1 MVKGVAEVNAIG
13 GFVKQ
18 YHVTPY
24 PEKLLS
30 FGLTLQDV
38 VLALERNNLN
48 VGAGYIEKSGE
59 QYLVRVPGQVAN
71 LEEISNILLGSRQ
84 GVPIRISDVA
94 DVIIGKELRSGA
106 ATQDGEEVVLG
117 TALMLIGENSRS
129 VSRAIAEKLS
139 AINRTLPEGVV
150 ATPVYDRTVLVDKSI
165 RTVATNLLEGA
176 ALVIVVLF
184 LFLGNLRAALI
195 AALVIPLSMLFT
207 FTGMVTNHVSANL
220 MSLGALDFG
229 LIVDGA
235 IVIIENS
242 IRRMAHEQERL
253 GRELTASERFS
264 LVFDASRESRRVLIY
279 GELII
284 MVVYLPIFA
293 LSGVEGK
300 MFHPMAFTVVI
311 ALLGAM
317 ILSVT
322 FVPAA
327 IALFLSGKVAEKES
341 RVVVWAKKV
350 YVPALAASMRNK
362 GLTVTLAIVI
372 MVLSGLLTTR
382 MGSEFVPSLNEGDI
396 ALHAIRIVG
405 TSLTTSIEM
414 QNEVEKA
421 IKAFPEV
428 ERTFSKIGV
437 AQIATDPM
445 PPSVADI
452 FVILK
457 PESEWPG
464 PHRTKAEL
472 VTAMEQAVRQIPGN
486 NYEFTQPIQMRFNEL
501 LSGVRADVAVK
512 VFGDDMNTL
521 LAVGEQIENVLDT
534 VPGAADVRVEQIAGL
549 PVLSVQMDRA
559 KMARYGLNAVDVQDA
574 VTIGIGGTMG
584 IAGRSAG
591 LIYEGDR
598 RFDLQVRLPDSLRDD
613 IEVLKRLPIRLPES
627 NVGAAATS
635 PTNVAGYVLLSEVAN
650 LEVVQGPNQVSRENG
665 KRRVVVTANVRGR
678 DLGSFV
684 SEAET
689 RVADKVQIPSG
700 YWVTWG
706 GQFEQLLSAAQRLQ
720 IVIPL
725 ALGLIFVLLY
735 SMFGN
740 IRDGLLMFTGVPF
753 ALNGGVLAL
762 WLRDIPLS
770 ISAAVGFIALSGV
783 AVLNGLVML
792 AFIRDLREKGFTLD
806 DAIQTGALIRLRPV
820 LMTALVAAIGFIP
833 MALATSTGAEVQR
846 PLATVV
852 IGGILSSTVL
862 TLLVLPVLYQLVHA
876 HDKVTNAPAER
887 PPELLGVMG
896 NESVRASS
904 STS

>member
-1 MVKGVAEVNAIG
+1 ELVNQRIQEARSNLAPGIVPVMGPISTGLGEIVMWTVDADKDALKPDGTAYATTDLREIQDWIIRPQLRMVKGVTEVNAIG

-18 YHVTPY
+18 FHVEPY

-59 QYLVRVPGQVAN
+59 QYLVRVPGQVAT
-71 LEEISNILLGSRQ
+71 LDEIADVILGSRQ
-84 GVPIRISDVA
+84 GVPIRIRDVA
-94 DVIIGKELRSGA
+94 DVIIGKELRNGA
-106 ATQDGEEVVLG
+106 ATENGKEVVLA
-117 TALMLIGENSRS
+117 TAHMLIGENSRV
-129 VSRAIAEKLS
+129 VSRAIIQKLED
-139 AINRTLPEGVV
+139 INRNLPQGVV
-150 ATPVYDRTVLVDKSI
+150 ATPVYDRTVLVDRSI

-176 ALVIVVLF
+176 ILVIAVLF
-184 LFLGNLRAALI
+184 LFLGNMRAAFI

-207 FTGMVTNHVSANL
+207 FTGMVANHVSANL

-229 LIVDGA
+229 IIVDGA

-242 IRRMAHEQERL
+242 VRRLAHEQKRL
-253 GRELTASERFS
+253 GRTLTAAERFQM
-264 LVFDASRESRRVLIY
+264 VFDASREARRVLIY

-327 IALFLSGKVAEKES
+327 IALFLSGKVAENENMAMT
-341 RVVVWAKKV
+341 WARKA
-350 YVPALAASMRNK
+350 YAPAFDAAMRNQA
-362 GLTVTLAIVI
+362 LTVTLAMVI
-372 MVLSGLLTTR
+372 MSLSALLATR

-414 QNEVEKA
+414 QNEVEKK

-428 ERTFSKIGV
+428 DRTFSKIGV

-445 PPSVADI
+445 PPSVSDI

-464 PHRTKAEL
+464 THHTKADL
-472 VTAMEQAVRQIPGN
+472 VSAMEKAVRRIPGN

-512 VFGDDMNTL
+512 VFGDDMDIL
-521 LAVGEQIENVLDT
+521 LAVGEQIEKVLDT
-534 VPGAADVRVEQIAGL
+534 VPGAADVRTEQISGL
-549 PVLSVQMDRA
+549 PVLSVRMDRA
-559 KMARYGLNAVDVQDA
+559 KMARYGLNAIDVQDA
-574 VTIGIGGTMG
+574 VTIGVG
-584 IAGRSAG
+584 GRSTG
-591 LIYEGDR
+591 IVYDGDR
-598 RFDLQVRLPDSLRDD
+598 RFDLQVRLPEPLRSD
-613 IEVLKRLPIRLPES
+613 IEVLKRLPIKLPDS
-627 NVGAAATS
+627 AAGAAAGS
-635 PTNVAGYVLLSEVAN
+635 AGAFGYIMLGEVAN
-650 LEVVQGPNQVSRENG
+650 LEIAQGPNQVSRENG

-684 SEAET
+684 SDAET
-689 RVADKVQIPSG
+689 RIAEKVQIPSG
-700 YWVTWG
+700 YWITWG
-706 GQFEQLLSAAQRLQ
+706 GQFEQLISAAERLRI
-720 IVIPL
+720 IVPI
-725 ALGLIFVLLY
+725 AFGLILVLLY
-735 SMFGN
+735 TMFGN
-740 IRDGLLMFTGVPF
+740 FRDGLLMFTGVPF
-753 ALNGGVLAL
+753 ALSGGVWAL

-770 ISAAVGFIALSGV
+770 ISAGVGFIALSGV

-792 AFIRDLREKGFTLD
+792 AFIRDLRKKGLALD
-806 DAIQTGALIRLRPV
+806 DAIQTGTLTRLRPV
-820 LMTALVAAIGFIP
+820 
-833 MALATSTGAEVQR
+833 
-846 PLATVV
+846 
-852 IGGILSSTVL
+852 
-862 TLLVLPVLYQLVHA
+862 
-876 HDKVTNAPAER
+876 
-887 PPELLGVMG
+887 
-896 NESVRASS
+896 
-904 STS
+904 